1 MSMERKNEIK
11 CRYCHYMFTPEPVVV
26 RDGKK
31 FRKYI
36 ECPRCGNGLEY
47 KLRRSDAK
55 KVYA

>member
-1 MSMERKNEIK
+1 MERKNEIK